1 MRGKGQVTRDGLC
14 GRNSAQNTLV
24 VFSIAWEC
32 YLHLCVLFW
41 PHHVACMISVPWPG
55 IKPVLPRVGTQ
66 NPSYWTGKEVPAS
79 VFNKTFFLGIEGRA
93 VYRRGKILLLGE
105 AYSLNF

>member
-1 MRGKGQVTRDGLC
+1 MDYVVGTVPRTRWWFSPLH
-14 GRNSAQNTLV
+14 GRK
-24 VFSIAWEC
+24 C
-32 YLHLCVLFW
+32 YLHLCILFW

-66 NPSYWTGKEVPAS
+66 NLSYWTGKEVPAS

>member
-1 MRGKGQVTRDGLC
+1 MDYVVGTVPRTRWL
-14 GRNSAQNTLV
+14 
-24 VFSIAWEC
+24 FSPLHGSKC

-66 NPSYWTGKEVPAS
+66 NLSYWTGKEVPAS